1 MRSRFRLAG
10 LASAALLAGLAGP
23 LAAQGVTTGAVSGF
37 VQDSSGA
44 PIANAQI
51 LVTYEPTGFR
61 ATATSNTN
69 GLYLLQGLEPGGP
82 YTVVARAIGY
92 RPERA
97 AGLRVSISKATRQD
111 FMLAT
116 ATVQLEELVVTSDVD
131 ENIFSPSH
139 QGTSLT
145 IDESVLRRLP
155 TLNRDFTDFATL
167 SPQVNARDGGGV
179 SAAGQLL
186 IRVVHE

>member
-116 ATVQLEELVVTSDVD
+116 ATVQLAELVVQPVPLHDDVPPQHVA
-131 ENIFSPSH
+131 S
-139 QGTSLT
+139 
-145 IDESVLRRLP
+145 
-155 TLNRDFTDFATL
+155 TDKRTH
-167 SPQVNARDGGGV
+167 V
-179 SAAGQLL
+179 
-186 IRVVHE
+186 